1 MKAPHQTSYYKF
13 NQNVIAVAT
22 IGLALLILFVTWLG
36 VQQSRRDSLD
46 LLISQGASFT
56 EGLAQAA
63 ENAIKSEQIIDYYV
77 RQRFAELIRGL
88 NLRTAAKPS
97 SDFLRQA
104 SLDQQ
109 IEGIY
114 IFDNKAKLVHGA
126 AAHQYVEGL
135 PEFIYEEVAQLIQSP
150 ENNFVLLLDEGDGAE
165 PPIHYYLEITSGLH
179 RVIVIVDDATFY
191 AEALRETQIGYL
203 AQGMAREKG
212 VEYIIYQAPEG
223 IIFSSRRSA
232 NLLSIESDPFL
243 SEALEADTISYRE
256 IEFEGEP
263 VLELVRPFSSPDF
276 RFGLLRVG
284 LSLKQYLTISQ
295 GYNLRLLI
303 ITLVMAALVLATLL
317 FLRAHRIKTE
327 SEMKYEKIKSVTD
340 RIFEQMKTGVVA
352 INHKGAITLTNAAF
366 ENIISMQKLV
376 GKSWNDIS
384 SKIGLNLEKLEDL
397 GDKSTETEVTVSIN
411 GQKKV
416 LLIAL
421 SGLGG
426 SDESEGETI
435 LVFYDITKLKEFET
449 ESARRER
456 LSEMGQL
463 AAGVAH
469 EIRNPLNAIS
479 IAAQRLAA
487 EFRPSENEQEY
498 LSIANNM
505 RSESKRLDNIIT
517 KFLAM
522 AKTEQKQT
530 EEIDIKE
537 YFLNETKVLEVEAT
551 QLGIELTFQI
561 EDGLKLTADKGSL
574 MQLVTNF
581 YNNSKEALN
590 GKPGKFMISASRTES
605 GMLISFDDS
614 GPGIE
619 ENIASEIFRP
629 FFTTKESGTGLGLPT
644 IDRIVRELG
653 GQVRLE
659 KSKLGGANFV
669 VTLPKP

>member
-1 MKAPHQTSYYKF
+1 VKAPHQTSYYKF

-114 IFDNKAKLVHGA
+114 IFDNQAKLVHGA
-126 AAHQYVEGL
+126 AAHQHDEGL

-243 SEALEADTISYRE
+243 SEALEVDTISYRE

-317 FLRAHRIKTE
+317 FLRARRIKTE

-340 RIFEQMKTGVVA
+340 RIFEQMKTGVAA
-352 INHKGAITLTNAAF
+352 INHRGAITLTNAAF
-366 ENIISMQKLV
+366 ENIISMQRLV

-479 IAAQRLAA
+479 IAAQRLAS

-522 AKTEQKQT
+522 AKSEQKQT

-537 YFLNETKVLEVEAT
+537 YFLNEIKVLEVEAT
-551 QLGIELTFQI
+551 ELGIELTFQI

-590 GKPGKFMISASRTES
+590 GKPGKIMISAGRTES
-605 GMLISFDDS
+605 GMMISFDDS

-619 ENIASEIFRP
+619 ENIANEIFRP
-629 FFTTKESGTGLGLPT
+629 FFTTKDSGTGLGLPT

>member
-114 IFDNKAKLVHGA
+114 IFDNQAKLVHGA
-126 AAHQYVEGL
+126 AAHQHDEGL

-243 SEALEADTISYRE
+243 SEALEVDTISYRE

-317 FLRAHRIKTE
+317 FLRARRIKTE
-327 SEMKYEKIKSVTD
+327 S
-340 RIFEQMKTGVVA
+340 
-352 INHKGAITLTNAAF
+352 
-366 ENIISMQKLV
+366 
-376 GKSWNDIS
+376 
-384 SKIGLNLEKLEDL
+384 
-397 GDKSTETEVTVSIN
+397 
-411 GQKKV
+411 
-416 LLIAL
+416 
-421 SGLGG
+421 
-426 SDESEGETI
+426 
-435 LVFYDITKLKEFET
+435 
-449 ESARRER
+449 
-456 LSEMGQL
+456 
-463 AAGVAH
+463 
-469 EIRNPLNAIS
+469 
-479 IAAQRLAA
+479 
-487 EFRPSENEQEY
+487 
-498 LSIANNM
+498 
-505 RSESKRLDNIIT
+505 
-517 KFLAM
+517 
-522 AKTEQKQT
+522 
-530 EEIDIKE
+530 
-537 YFLNETKVLEVEAT
+537 
-551 QLGIELTFQI
+551 
-561 EDGLKLTADKGSL
+561 
-574 MQLVTNF
+574 
-581 YNNSKEALN
+581 
-590 GKPGKFMISASRTES
+590 
-605 GMLISFDDS
+605 
-614 GPGIE
+614 
-619 ENIASEIFRP
+619 
-629 FFTTKESGTGLGLPT
+629 
-644 IDRIVRELG
+644 
-653 GQVRLE
+653 
-659 KSKLGGANFV
+659 
-669 VTLPKP
+669 

>member
-114 IFDNKAKLVHGA
+114 IFDNQAKLVHGA
-126 AAHQYVEGL
+126 AAHQHDEGL

-284 LSLKQYLTISQ
+284 LSLQQYLAISQ

-317 FLRAHRIKTE
+317 FLRARRIKTE

-340 RIFEQMKTGVVA
+340 RIFEQMKTGVAA

-384 SKIGLNLEKLEDL
+384 RKIGLNLEKLEAL
-397 GDKSTETEVTVSIN
+397 GDKSTEPEVTVSIN

-426 SDESEGETI
+426 SEKEEGEII

-479 IAAQRLAA
+479 IAAQRLAS

-522 AKTEQKQT
+522 AKSEQKQT

-537 YFLNETKVLEVEAT
+537 YFLNEIKVLEVEAT
-551 QLGIELTFQI
+551 ELGIELTFQI

-605 GMLISFDDS
+605 GMMISFDDS

-619 ENIASEIFRP
+619 QDVANEIFRP
-629 FFTTKESGTGLGLPT
+629 FFTTKDSGTGLGLPT

-669 VTLPKP
+669 VTLPKS